1 MFDGRIDTQGT
12 VKDLR
17 EQGILEGI
25 EHNTAFDA
33 YKKQL
38 AAEEAT
44 SAEEGIDVNVTKVA
58 ADDDM
63 APTKNLGDSSRT
75 NIERPGDEAVDL

>member
-17 EQGILEGI
+17 EGILEGI
-25 EHNTAFDA
+25 EHNTAVDA

-63 APTKNLGDSSRT
+63 APTKKPRKLVK
-75 NIERPGDEAVDL
+75 DEHRETGG